1 MNRTIA
7 PARLRLS
14 CAAFAAAACTS
25 FAVAPARA
33 QDAAAGGMA
42 FQECA
47 DCHSPSASNGAGPGL
62 LGVVGRRA
70 GTLPGFAYSAAM
82 TKSGITWDAAALD
95 KFLAAPKKALP
106 GTSMD
111 FPGVD
116 DAKERADLIAY
127 LQSLK

>member
-1 MNRTIA
+1 MTPAIA
-7 PARLRLS
+7 AARHRLS
-14 CAAFAAAACTS
+14 LAAFAAAACAS
-25 FAVAPARA
+25 FAAAPAHA

-70 GTLPGFAYSAAM
+70 GKQAGFAYSEAM

-95 KFLAAPKKALP
+95 KFLAAPKKSMP